1 MKHTFKVF
9 WLLFQFE
16 CNALNCINVN
26 TLFWIQPSI
35 LFTLN
40 FKIDSMQSENTISI
54 SNINM
59 NVMNDIVVYVNL
71 YHH

>member
-1 MKHTFKVF
+1 MQCINV
-9 WLLFQFE
+9 
-16 CNALNCINVN
+16 LNCINVD
-26 TLFWIQPSI
+26 TLFLIQPSI

-54 SNINM
+54 LNINM
-59 NVMNDIVVYVNL
+59 NMNMSMNIVNDIVVYVNL